1 MSTGDLAV
9 GAGRVLGGTAALVAG
24 AAGPEVPPEYGLTI
38 TVLIA
43 ASAGTIASFAFAGK
57 LESRFRMF
65 QVAFACVALG
75 WAMTTLIELYVTHK
89 YGWTPVPRALG
100 AVALIT
106 SFFSRWIV
114 PAVIERIGP
123 WLDNIPFLNRKGA

>member
-1 MSTGDLAV
+1 MSTGDLVV
-9 GAGRVLGGTAALVAG
+9 GGARVLGGSAALVAG
-24 AAGPEVPPEYGLTI
+24 AAGPYLATEYSMAI
-38 TVLIA
+38 TVWIA
-43 ASAGTIASFAFAGK
+43 ASAGTIGSFAFAGK
-57 LESRFRMF
+57 LDSRMRMF
-65 QVAFACVALG
+65 QVAFACMTLG

-100 AVALIT
+100 AIALIT

-123 WLDNIPFLNRKGA
+123 WLDNIPFLNRKGK